1 MGLLDAVAAST
12 QSKKNEALGRRG
24 REDEGDS
31 PEDDEAPKRR
41 GLSFRKRAQTDEAA
55 EVEEPE
61 QVKKRSML
69 QRAVERGK
77 AKVAEGAAEEG
88 VKDEAKEVAK
98 EALKEERKK
107 WVI

>member
-31 PEDDEAPKRR
+31 SEVDEAPKTR
-41 GLSFRKRAQTDEAA
+41 GLPFRKRAQAGEAA

-61 QVKKRSML
+61 QLKKRSML
-69 QRAVERGK
+69 QRAVEKGK
-77 AKVAEGAAEEG
+77 AKVAEGAEEA
-88 VKDEAKEVAK
+88 VKDEAVKEVAK
-98 EALKEERKK
+98 EAL
-107 WVI
+107 

>member
-1 MGLLDAVAAST
+1 MAAST

-31 PEDDEAPKRR
+31 PEDDDEAAAPNRR
-41 GLSFRKRAQTDEAA
+41 GLSFRKRAQAGEAA
-55 EVEEPE
+55 ETEEPE
-61 QVKKRSML
+61 QLKKRSML
-69 QRAVERGK
+69 QRAVDKGK
-77 AKVAEGAAEEG
+77 AKVAEGAEEG

-98 EALKEERKK
+98 EAIKEERKK